1 VADSTTTNYGW
12 TKPEVGASSDTWGT
26 KINTDLDGIDT
37 IVFGKVDKA
46 GSTMT
51 GVLVGTTPAAGGAG
65 YASFRYPHGAAP
77 TTNITNGDA
86 WTTTAGFFV
95 RLNGTTHQLASLAGG
110 TFTGPVITV
119 ASGTGA
125 AGFNVPAGTAPTSP
139 NNGDVWVTSSALSAR
154 IGGANAAIKPGACI
168 AGMAYGSVS
177 STILSM
183 QFVSGVISTV
193 TRTAVGRY
201 LVTRSPAASAVGD
214 WTVIG
219 STGGNSAVL
228 QIETTPGTQTTTT
241 ADIRFYNSSN
251 ALTDPNYFTF
261 TVVDRVL

>member
-1 VADSTTTNYGW
+1 MDHDGGVFRSPERHDASTG
-12 TKPEVGASSDTWGT
+12 
-26 KINTDLDGIDT
+26 L
-37 IVFGKVDKA
+37 A
-46 GSTMT
+46 GRWH
-51 GVLVGTTPAAGGAG
+51 VHRAG
-65 YASFRYPHGAAP
+65 YHG
-77 TTNITNGDA
+77 GL
-86 WTTTAGFFV
+86 WYG
-95 RLNGTTHQLASLAGG
+95 
-110 TFTGPVITV
+110 
-119 ASGTGA
+119 
-125 AGFNVPAGTAPTSP
+125 TSP